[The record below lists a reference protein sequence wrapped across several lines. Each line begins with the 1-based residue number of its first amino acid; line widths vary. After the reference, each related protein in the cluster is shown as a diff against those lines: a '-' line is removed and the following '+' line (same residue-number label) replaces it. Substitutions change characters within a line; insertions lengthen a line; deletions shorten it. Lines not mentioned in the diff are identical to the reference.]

1 MANEAGG
8 DVFLLLPQVLLEG
21 GASTDGFGVGGL
33 GLPIVERL
41 LEQGRAELRGE
52 LFRTILPMGGRPPL
66 HGMISEQVSEESSPF
81 LVDLGLVVRDTEP
94 FFVGVGRFTTFT
106 FFFQPR
112 RNSLAYQYHLF
123 SFSRHLN
130 MADLLCFL
138 TYATMDLV
146 GSNSQG
152 ESSVATSLPLW

>member
-21 GASTDGFGVGGL
+21 GASMDGFGVGGL

-106 FFFQPR
+106 FF
-112 RNSLAYQYHLF
+112 